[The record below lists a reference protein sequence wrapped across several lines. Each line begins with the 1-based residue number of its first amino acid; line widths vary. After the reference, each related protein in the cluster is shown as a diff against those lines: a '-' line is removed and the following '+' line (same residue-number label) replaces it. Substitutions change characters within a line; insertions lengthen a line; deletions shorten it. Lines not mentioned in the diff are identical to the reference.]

1 MHTVITVSLSDHA
14 QPYRMHEDAYD
25 ALRRYL
31 DGARVSL
38 TGDPGQAEVVAD
50 LEQSIAE
57 KLAGRLA
64 STDRVVSGADIDAV
78 LAAIGP
84 VGDTGKDPAPLTDR
98 PRGRRRLCRIR
109 EGQEIAGVCMGLAA
123 YAELRVDWVRTIF
136 VLLTLVSVG
145 LFLIV
150 YIILAFWLPVVDT
163 RKDWVALL
171 DCQEL

>member
-1 MHTVITVSLSDHA
+1 MHTVITVSLSGHA

-25 ALRRYL
+25 ALHRYL
-31 DGARVSL
+31 HSARVSL
-38 TGDPGQAEVVAD
+38 GGDPGQAEVIAD

-57 KLAGRLA
+57 KLAGRQA
-64 STDRVVSGADIDAV
+64 PVDRVVSGADIDAV

-84 VGDTGKDPAPLTDR
+84 VGGTDNHPTPLADR
-98 PRGRRRLCRIR
+98 PRGRRRLYRIH
-109 EGQEIAGVCMGLAA
+109 EGQEIAGVCTGLAA

-145 LFLIV
+145 LFLLAYIV
-150 YIILAFWLPVVDT
+150 LAFWLPVVDT

-171 DCQEL
+171 DRREP